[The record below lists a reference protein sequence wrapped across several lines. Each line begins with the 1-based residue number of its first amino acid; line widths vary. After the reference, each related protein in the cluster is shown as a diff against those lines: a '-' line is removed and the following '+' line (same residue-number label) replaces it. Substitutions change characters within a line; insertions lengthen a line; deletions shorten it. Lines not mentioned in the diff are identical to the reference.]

1 MFAIAICLEERSSLN
16 KENRS
21 PFPFANAM
29 NEFIVNIR
37 VQIMDK
43 LWLIPALMWLGLMF
57 VLQGCAETSTQRMI
71 DANDHNGLANYYTQ
85 QAKQLSE
92 TAKQWEFTAE
102 YYERHGEPHG
112 KTEPKQHAA
121 HCRAISQSYA
131 KAAEE
136 AETLAQEHRAMR
148 SHGAMQ

>member
-16 KENRS
+16 KESRRPIS
-21 PFPFANAM
+21 IRKC
-29 NEFIVNIR
+29 NER
-37 VQIMDK
+37 VHCQHKVQTMHR
-43 LWLIPALMWLGLMF
+43 LIPALMWLGLMF

-85 QAKQLSE
+85 QAKQLSVA
-92 TAKQWEFTAE
+92 AKQWEFTAE
-102 YYERHGEPHG
+102 YYERHSEPHG

-121 HCRAISQSYA
+121 HCRAIAQSFA
-131 KAAEE
+131 NAAEE
-136 AETLAQEHRAMR
+136 AEALAQEHRAMR